1 MVRLES
7 KLESLENSL
16 VKNRE
21 TFLKIRQTVN
31 ELQEAQKVIK
41 NNSVAI
47 RSGHFNYSNN
57 SINSIG
63 FLQLRLLR

>member
-31 ELQEAQKVIK
+31 ELQEAQKVIR

-47 RSGHFNYSNN
+47 RSGHFNN
-57 SINSIG
+57 SI
-63 FLQLRLLR
+63 LQLAFYVKGSL